1 MDAKKVKIILGVS
14 VVVNIVLVI
23 LMLTLKSG
31 YKEQAQTAVSVS
43 TKAYTEQVA
52 KVVNAQNTFIS
63 MSNMI
68 WQLTFETLSRDRS
81 ESAFDARL
89 AAIDTG
95 HQLQV
100 SKASGKTTIVCG
112 AGCSVSYQFSGG
124 NLVKA
129 DYAALYSFAPESDF
143 SVMAPPAF
151 NFQMK

>member
-1 MDAKKVKIILGVS
+1 MDAKKMKIILGVS
-14 VVVNIVLVI
+14 IAVNVVLIVL
-23 LMLTLKSG
+23 MFTLKSG
-31 YKEQAQTAVSVS
+31 YKEQAQKAVSVS
-43 TKAYTEQVA
+43 TKAYTDQVA

-63 MSNMI
+63 TSNMI
-68 WQLTFETLSRDRS
+68 WQLTFETLSGDRS

-100 SKASGKTTIVCG
+100 SKASGKTTIACG
-112 AGCSVSYQFSGG
+112 AGCSVSYQFAGG

-129 DYAALYSFAPESDF
+129 DYAALYSFAPESEF